1 MEDEIKPKQVVI
13 DKPARKKKN
22 KLKIVLPILAVI
34 VVAAIGF
41 WVWHNTPGFCNAI
54 CHTPM
59 DPYNITYDQEANAP
73 GIDKWG
79 NKVNSTAGMMCVTHK
94 EVGLACMDCHVPT
107 LSEQVGE
114 AMAWISGDYVVTDNP
129 TYDMV
134 LYETDLKT
142 LVQARGIAPDEFCL
156 NSACHDVTRD
166 DLKALTASYVRNPHE
181 QPHGKLE
188 CSDCH
193 KAHRASVN
201 ACTNCHADA
210 PVPEGWLRTSQEAML
225 PARA

>member
-1 MEDEIKPKQVVI
+1 MEDEIKPKQIVI
-13 DKPARKKKN
+13 DDPARKKKN

-34 VVAAIGF
+34 VVAAVGF

-59 DPYNITYDQEANAP
+59 DPYNITYDQEPHAP

-79 NKVNSTAGMMCVTHK
+79 NTVESTAGLLCVTHK
-94 EVGLACMDCHVPT
+94 EQGLACMDCHVPT
-107 LSEQVGE
+107 LGEQVGE
-114 AMAWISGDYVVTDNP
+114 AVAWVTGNYEVKDNA

-134 LYETDLKT
+134 LFETDLEK
-142 LVQARGIAPDEFCL
+142 LVQARGIKPDEFCL
-156 NSACHDVTRD
+156 NSACHNVTRE
-166 DLKALTASYVRNPHE
+166 DLVTLTASYTRNPHE
-181 QPHGKLE
+181 QPHGRLE

-201 ACTNCHADA
+201 TCTDCHIDA
-210 PVPEGWLRTSQEAML
+210 PLPEGWISTAKAKQLA
-225 PARA
+225 A